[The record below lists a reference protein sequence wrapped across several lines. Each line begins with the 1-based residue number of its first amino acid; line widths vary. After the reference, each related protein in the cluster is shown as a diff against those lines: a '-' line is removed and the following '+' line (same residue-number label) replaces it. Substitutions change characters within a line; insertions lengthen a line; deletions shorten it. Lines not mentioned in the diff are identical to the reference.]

1 MLHGATDQHGAFHKF
16 DSVNTEY
23 LTQQFQR
30 RILNSLLSEN
40 LIDNAT
46 VENMLSWE
54 HSGFNV
60 FV

>member
-1 MLHGATDQHGAFHKF
+1 MLHGATDLHGAFHKL